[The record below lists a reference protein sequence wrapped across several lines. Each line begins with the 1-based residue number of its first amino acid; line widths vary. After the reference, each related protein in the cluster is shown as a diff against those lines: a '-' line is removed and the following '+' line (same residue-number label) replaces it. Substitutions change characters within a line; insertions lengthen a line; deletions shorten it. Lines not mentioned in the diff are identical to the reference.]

1 MNWPRESKV
10 INLTM
15 GVFSIFAYLMATR
28 NRVQRFVNEAAYWH
42 ETIFAKG
49 HLVSPSV
56 SATCC
61 RCSSQAVRAGNIWPA
76 ARLHWCWWRSH
87 VEAGS
92 VCLVC
97 GTGSL
102 AALLPGAHSPPSL
115 TPQLVSELN
124 STSLPAV
131 VESDRN
137 IFYSQNVAILFS
149 MFYFV
154 ALPWFKLYQGR
165 KSVLKKEGSYRNKSD
180 SSSNLFLV

>member
-1 MNWPRESKV
+1 
-10 INLTM
+10 
-15 GVFSIFAYLMATR
+15 MATR
-28 NRVQRFVNEAAYWH
+28 NCVQRFVNEAAYWH

-49 HLVSPSV
+49 HLVS
-56 SATCC
+56 ATCC
-61 RCSSQAVRAGNIWPA
+61 RCSIQAARAGSTWPA

-92 VCLVC
+92 VGLVC

-149 MFYFV
+149 MLFYFV
-154 ALPWFKLYQGR
+154 SCITMVQTLLREEKCSQKRRELQ
-165 KSVLKKEGSYRNKSD
+165 KQV
-180 SSSNLFLV
+180 